1 MADRLIERVNADVE
15 TLELDAW
22 LFSIAD
28 GSIST
33 SVNFV
38 THFFSILDRF
48 ASEVYPSILQIQV
61 DIDSGTDPE
70 TGV

>member
-33 SVNFV
+33 SVNLSHTFSQYLTV
-38 THFFSILDRF
+38 LQVKSTHLFYKFR
-48 ASEVYPSILQIQV
+48 
-61 DIDSGTDPE
+61 
-70 TGV
+70 